1 MIFYFNNISSED
13 LGLMVTKSVIPPAS
27 ATQHDIISIPNRE
40 SPIFKAKT
48 QRKEITITIQTTIVE
63 ENKIREIYKALQ
75 GKGILVLSTEPDKYY
90 TATVQELVPEHIA
103 LYMGTL
109 PISFICDPFAYS
121 VNDQLTEYGT
131 TADIENSGTYYSEPL
146 IKVYGTGDL
155 TLTLNGEVWNLSNI
169 DEYITID
176 SQRKLVYKDNTIML
190 SKISRADGR
199 IVFPCFN
206 TGVNRIST
214 TGTKLEVKKNERW
227 L

>member
-27 ATQHDIISIPNRE
+27 ATQFETVSIPNRE
-40 SPIFKAKT
+40 SPIFKEKV

-63 ENKIREIYKALQ
+63 ENKVREIYKTLQ

-90 TATVQELVPEHIA
+90 NVTVQELVPEHIA

-121 VNDQLTEYGT
+121 VNDSLVAYGT
-131 TADIENSGTYYSEPL
+131 TADIENNGTYYSEPL
-146 IKVYGTGDL
+146 IKIFGTGDL
-155 TLTLNGEVWNLSNI
+155 TLTLNGETWNLTGV
-169 DEYITID
+169 DGYIVID

>member
-1 MIFYFNNISSED
+1 MIFYFNNISSDE
-13 LGLMVTKSVIPPAS
+13 LGLLVTKSVIPPAS
-27 ATQHDIISIPNRE
+27 ATQFETVSIPNRE
-40 SPIFKAKT
+40 SPIFKEKV

-63 ENKIREIYKALQ
+63 ENKIREIYKTLQ

-121 VNDQLTEYGT
+121 ANDQLTEYGT
-131 TADIENSGTYYSEPL
+131 TTDIENSGTYYSEPL
-146 IKVYGTGDL
+146 IKVYGNGDL
-155 TLTLNGEVWNLSNI
+155 TLTLNSETWNLTSV
-169 DEYITID
+169 DGYIVID
-176 SQRKLVYKDNTIML
+176 SQRKLVYKDNTVML
-190 SKISRADGR
+190 NKISRTDGR

>member
-1 MIFYFNNISSED
+1 MIFYFNNISSDE
-13 LGLMVTKSVIPPAS
+13 LGLLVTKSVIPPAS
-27 ATQHDIISIPNRE
+27 ATQFETVSIPNRE
-40 SPIFKAKT
+40 SPIFKEKV

-63 ENKIREIYKALQ
+63 ENKIREIYKTLQ

-90 TATVQELVPEHIA
+90 NVTVQELVPEHIA

-109 PISFICDPFAYS
+109 PISFVCDPFAYS
-121 VNDQLTEYGT
+121 VNDSLVAYGT
-131 TADIENSGTYYSEPL
+131 TADIENNGTYYSEPL
-146 IKVYGTGDL
+146 IKIFGTGDL

-199 IVFPCFN
+199 IVFPCLN
-206 TGVNRIST
+206 IGVNRIST
-214 TGTKLEVKKNERW
+214 TGTKMEIKKNERW

>member
-13 LGLMVTKSVIPPAS
+13 LGLMATKSVIPPAS
-27 ATQHDIISIPNRE
+27 ATQFETVSIPNRE

-121 VNDQLTEYGT
+121 ANDQLTEYGT
-131 TADIENSGTYYSEPL
+131 TTDIENSGTYYSEPL
-146 IKVYGTGDL
+146 IKVYGNGDL
-155 TLTLNGEVWNLSNI
+155 TLTLNSETWNLTSV
-169 DEYITID
+169 DGYIVID
-176 SQRKLVYKDNTIML
+176 SQRKLVYKDNTVML
-190 SKISRADGR
+190 NKISRTDGR

-214 TGTKLEVKKNERW
+214 TGTKMEIKKNERW

>member
-27 ATQHDIISIPNRE
+27 ATQFETVSIPNRE
-40 SPIFKAKT
+40 SPIFKEKV

-63 ENKIREIYKALQ
+63 ENKIREIYKTLQ

-121 VNDQLTEYGT
+121 ANDQLTEYGT
-131 TADIENSGTYYSEPL
+131 TTDIENSGTYYSEPL
-146 IKVYGTGDL
+146 IKVYGNGDL
-155 TLTLNGEVWNLSNI
+155 TLTLNSETWNLTSV
-169 DEYITID
+169 DGYIVID
-176 SQRKLVYKDNTIML
+176 SQRKLVYKDNTVML
-190 SKISRADGR
+190 NKISRTDGR

-214 TGTKLEVKKNERW
+214 TGTKMEIKKNERW

>member
-1 MIFYFNNISSED
+1 MIFYFNNVCSED

-27 ATQHDIISIPNRE
+27 ATQFETVSIPNRE

-63 ENKIREIYKALQ
+63 ENKVREIYKALQ

-109 PISFICDPFAYS
+109 PISFVCDPFAYS
-121 VNDQLTEYGT
+121 VNDQITEYGT

-155 TLTLNGEVWNLSNI
+155 TLTLNGETWNLTGV
-169 DEYITID
+169 DGYIVID
-176 SQRKLVYKDNTIML
+176 SQRKLVYKDNTVML
-190 SKISRADGR
+190 NKISRTDGR
-199 IVFPCFN
+199 IVFPCLN
-206 TGVNRIST
+206 IGVNRIST
-214 TGTKLEVKKNERW
+214 TGTKMEIKKNERW

>member
-1 MIFYFNNISSED
+1 MIFYFNNVCSED

-27 ATQHDIISIPNRE
+27 SKQFETVSIPNRE
-40 SPIFKAKT
+40 SPIFKEKV

-63 ENKIREIYKALQ
+63 ENKVREIYKTLQ

-90 TATVQELVPEHIA
+90 NVTVQELVPEHIA

-121 VNDQLTEYGT
+121 VNDSFIEYGT
-131 TADIENSGTYYSEPL
+131 TADIENGGTYYSEPL
-146 IKVYGTGDL
+146 IKVYGNGDL
-155 TLTLNGEVWNLSNI
+155 TLTLNGEVWNLSNV

-199 IVFPCFN
+199 IVFPCLN
-206 TGVNRIST
+206 IGVNRIST
-214 TGTKLEVKKNERW
+214 TGTKMEIKKNERW